1 MRLSFLFFS
10 LRSESGQSV
19 VCTHPELW
27 EKFILPR
34 RSSEGMPV
42 SWKVCVGGKAALFSL
57 LVLSQLTYNRSPS
70 RAGVVG
76 NANS

>member
-10 LRSESGQSV
+10 LRSESGQSM
-19 VCTHPELW
+19 VCTQPELW

>member
-1 MRLSFLFFS
+1 MRLSFLVFS
-10 LRSESGQSV
+10 LCSESGQSV
-19 VCTHPELW
+19 VCTQPELW

-42 SWKVCVGGKAALFSL
+42 SWKVCVGGKASLFSL
-57 LVLSQLTYNRSPS
+57 LVLSQLTYNGPPS

-76 NANS
+76 NAHS